1 MTPVASGTPTLGEIA
16 MRFLAFADAEC
27 GSYAPTY
34 DRLSRAI
41 AADPGAAACVSAV
54 RRGQQQ
60 PNVFFGAA
68 HLHLGSAIR
77 EIDDAAFLEWCHA
90 NQHVL
95 AHECAT
101 RLVQTNEARRS
112 SFLLPALALVA
123 SASPSR
129 PLALVEVGASA
140 GLLLAFDRYRYEYR
154 FTPDATV
161 AATAGD
167 PNAPVL
173 VACDLRSSRI
183 PPVAI
188 DSVPLVDRVG
198 IDLDPVLP
206 TDTGAVEWLRA
217 LVWPDHPDRRARLD
231 AALALVA
238 ADPVPL
244 VRGDAL
250 EVLAAVVG
258 RLGAGVTPVVFHT
271 ATLIHF
277 DERAGRRFRDLV
289 PRIAASRGGDLV
301 WVFAE
306 SRSSVGWNVEVVD
319 FRVPEPTPVRI
330 AEVNAHGTWLR
341 WTVKER

>member
-1 MTPVASGTPTLGEIA
+1 MRAYLRPAVAGDRRRPRGGRVCRRCVAASSSPTCSSAPPTCTSAAPSARSTTPHSSSGATRTSTSSLTSA
-16 MRFLAFADAEC
+16 
-27 GSYAPTY
+27 AP
-34 DRLSRAI
+34 
-41 AADPGAAACVSAV
+41 
-54 RRGQQQ
+54 
-60 PNVFFGAA
+60 
-68 HLHLGSAIR
+68 
-77 EIDDAAFLEWCHA
+77 
-90 NQHVL
+90 
-95 AHECAT
+95 